1 MTTAEILY
9 FDGCPNHA
17 GLAPRILELAVAA
30 GVEVTLEQRKITD
43 GAAAQ
48 RERFLGSPSV
58 RIDGRDVEPGADQ
71 RRDFGMSCRVYSTP
85 EGSAALPPTHGSA
98 TGSPVPDRPDAND
111 AAAD

>member
-1 MTTAEILY
+1 MRTAEILY

-17 GLAPRILELAVAA
+17 GLAPRILELAAAA
-30 GVEVTLEQRKITD
+30 GVEVTLEHRKITD

-71 RRDFGMSCRVYSTP
+71 RRDFGMGCRVYATP
-85 EGSAALPPTHGSA
+85 EGIRGAPSDAWIRDAIA
-98 TGSPVPDRPDAND
+98 RARPAGG
-111 AAAD
+111 A